1 MINFRTVFDI
11 PVFEFPI
18 NYDSKVMLIGSCFS
32 DNIGQKLKKL
42 KFEVLSN
49 PYGVLYNP
57 YSIQEVF
64 NHLLG
69 HRSLDDK
76 DLVQHS
82 GLWHSYLHHS
92 SFSEPDK
99 VALNHKIEKVKQDA
113 VEFLK
118 NADFLFITFGTAWVY
133 ELKSSNRIVSN
144 CHKVPAKEF
153 KRFRL
158 ASCDITDEFGM
169 LLQRL
174 EELNPKLK
182 VIFTLSPIRHLKDG
196 ATENTLSKSILNIAI
211 HELVDTF
218 TQCHY
223 FPSYEIVM
231 DDLRDYRFYAED
243 MTHLSSQAVDY
254 IFERFGNTFFSSET
268 QNQMVQIEKLLKAV
282 AHRPFNPETEAHQ
295 KFLEKTK
302 NSIRQLMQNYPNK
315 NWDSEIE
322 IINKQLIKK

>member
-11 PVFEFPI
+11 PACDFPI

-69 HRSLDDK
+69 HRKLDEK

-82 GLWHSYLHHS
+82 GLWHSYLHHG
-92 SFSEPDK
+92 SFSESDK
-99 VALNHKIEKVKQDA
+99 SVLLEKIETVRQES

-118 NADFLFITFGTAWVY
+118 KADFLFITFGTAWVY
-133 ELKSSNRIVSN
+133 ELNTSKRIVSN

-196 ATENTLSKSILNIAI
+196 PVENTLSKSLLSVSI
-211 HELVDTF
+211 HELVNSF
-218 TQCHY
+218 TQCDY
-223 FPSYEIVM
+223 FPSYELVM

-243 MTHLSSQAVDY
+243 MTHLSTQAIEY
-254 IFERFGNTFFSSET
+254 IFERFSNAFFKKET
-268 QNQMVQIEKLLKAV
+268 VSQMKQIEKLQKAI
-282 AHRPFNPETEAHQ
+282 AHRPFNPETDTHQ
-295 KFLEKTK
+295 KFLLNTK
-302 NSIRQLMQNYPNK
+302 EGITAILKKFPNQ
-315 NWDSEIE
+315 NWDHELE
-322 IINKQLIKK
+322 IIEKQIVK

>member
-11 PVFEFPI
+11 PAFDFPI

-49 PYGVLYNP
+49 PYGVVFNP

-64 NHLLG
+64 NHILG
-69 HRSLDDK
+69 HRKLDDQ
-76 DLVQHS
+76 DLVQNS

-99 VALNHKIEKVKQDA
+99 NVLLEKIENVRQ
-113 VEFLK
+113 ESIGFLK
-118 NADFLFITFGTAWVY
+118 EADFLFITFGTAWVY
-133 ELKSSNRIVSN
+133 ELNASKRIVSN

-169 LLQRL
+169 LLQKL
-174 EELNPKLK
+174 EELNPNLK

-196 ATENTLSKSILNIAI
+196 AVENTLSKSILSVSI
-211 HELVDTF
+211 HELVSTY
-218 TQCHY
+218 TQCNY
-223 FPSYEIVM
+223 FPSYELVM

-243 MTHLSSQAVDY
+243 MTHLSAQAVDY
-254 IFERFGNTFFSSET
+254 IFERFGNTFFGRET
-268 QNQMVQIEKLLKAV
+268 KQQIAEIEKLKKAV
-282 AHRPFNPETEAHQ
+282 AHRPFNPETEVHQ
-295 KFLEKTK
+295 KFLGKTLR
-302 NSIRQLMQNYPNK
+302 SIQQLQILFPSQK
-315 NWDSEIE
+315 WEDEIE
-322 IINKQLIKK
+322 TIRKQIT

>member
-11 PVFEFPI
+11 PACDFPI

-69 HRSLDDK
+69 HRMLDEK

-82 GLWHSYLHHS
+82 GLWHSYLHHG
-92 SFSEPDK
+92 SFSESDK
-99 VALNHKIEKVKQDA
+99 SVLLEKIETVRQES

-118 NADFLFITFGTAWVY
+118 KADFLFITFGTAWVY
-133 ELKSSNRIVSN
+133 ELNTSKRIVSN

-158 ASCDITDEFGM
+158 ASCDITD
-169 LLQRL
+169 
-174 EELNPKLK
+174 
-182 VIFTLSPIRHLKDG
+182 
-196 ATENTLSKSILNIAI
+196 
-211 HELVDTF
+211 
-218 TQCHY
+218 
-223 FPSYEIVM
+223 
-231 DDLRDYRFYAED
+231 
-243 MTHLSSQAVDY
+243 
-254 IFERFGNTFFSSET
+254 
-268 QNQMVQIEKLLKAV
+268 
-282 AHRPFNPETEAHQ
+282 
-295 KFLEKTK
+295 
-302 NSIRQLMQNYPNK
+302 
-315 NWDSEIE
+315 
-322 IINKQLIKK
+322 